1 MTWPDGYF
9 KGLVA
14 RGNFVLDVQWKK
26 SQPTWV
32 KVVSRAGGTCRL
44 FYPGLKSATIK
55 DQTGSKIDVVKGI
68 DHSIVIQTKPGD
80 IIHITN
86 IPFHDVIFPPANL
99 VVKKID
105 QKTYALSWDASSNA
119 NAYRL
124 YVGKNSNPGYDLMQ
138 KSIGSNSIQI
148 SFKDI
153 STIERCTLKLTA
165 ISGEDESDGIF
176 HFMQF

>member
-1 MTWPDGYF
+1 
-9 KGLVA
+9 
-14 RGNFVLDVQWKK
+14 
-26 SQPTWV
+26 
-32 KVVSRAGGTCRL
+32 
-44 FYPGLKSATIK
+44 
-55 DQTGSKIDVVKGI
+55 
-68 DHSIVIQTKPGD
+68 
-80 IIHITN
+80 
-86 IPFHDVIFPPANL
+86 VIFPPANL

-105 QKTYALSWDASSNA
+105 QKTYVLSWDASPNA
-119 NAYRL
+119 NSYRL

-138 KSIGSNSIQI
+138 KTIGSSSIQF